1 MNQEEPLSIYF
12 LLKLIKKG
20 VPCRLDIYDC
30 GKKKYLF
37 ILPNDDSKIGSNGVY
52 CHLYIQGDII
62 VVEDNGLFDHRT
74 DHVYFSESAEYDKVM
89 SISILSNS
97 EFNKV
102 KKDYEAM
109 AAKLEESKRQVV
121 EEFKQYI
128 RP

>member
-1 MNQEEPLSIYF
+1 MTQEEPLSIYF

-30 GKKKYLF
+30 GKKKYLLG
-37 ILPNDDSKIGSNGVY
+37 LPNYDSKRCINGVY

-62 VVEDNGLFDHRT
+62 VVWADGLFDHRT
-74 DHVYFSESAEYDKVM
+74 DHVYLPEPNEYEKVM
-89 SISILSNS
+89 LISILSNS
-97 EFNKV
+97 EFNTV

-109 AAKLEESKRQVV
+109 VAKLEKTKRQVV

-128 RP
+128 KP

>member
-1 MNQEEPLSIYF
+1 MTQGEPLSIYF

-37 ILPNDDSKIGSNGVY
+37 VLPNDDSKIGSNGAY

-62 VVEDNGLFDHRT
+62 IVEDNGLFDHRT
-74 DHVYFSESAEYDKVM
+74 DHVYLPEPNEYEKVM
-89 SISILSNS
+89 LISILSNN
-97 EFNKV
+97 EFNAV

-109 AAKLEESKRQVV
+109 VAKLEESKRQVV

>member
-1 MNQEEPLSIYF
+1 MTQEEPLSIYF

-37 ILPNDDSKIGSNGVY
+37 ILPNDDSKIGSNGAY

-62 VVEDNGLFDHRT
+62 VVGADGLFDHRT

-97 EFNKV
+97 EFNTV

-109 AAKLEESKRQVV
+109 VAKLEKTKRQVV

-128 RP
+128 KP